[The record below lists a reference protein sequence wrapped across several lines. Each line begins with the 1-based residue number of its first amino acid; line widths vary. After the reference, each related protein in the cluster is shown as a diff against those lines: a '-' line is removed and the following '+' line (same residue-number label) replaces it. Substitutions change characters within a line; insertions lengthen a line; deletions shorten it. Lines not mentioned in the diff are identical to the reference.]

1 MNKDIDRWISRKVN
15 QVIHDDG
22 FKVKAIAEKIG
33 MPVST
38 FTSKRRAYSSFTFP
52 EIEALAI
59 ATNHDPREFLPP
71 EFTNPKTTVATVPAL
86 AGSQSNSDKGDKS

>member
-15 QVIHDDG
+15 QIIHDDG
-22 FKVKAIAEKIG
+22 FKVKAVAEKIG

-38 FTSKRRAYSSFTFP
+38 FTSKRKAYSSFTFP
-52 EIEALAI
+52 EIEALAL

-71 EFTNPKTTVATVPAL
+71 EFTNPRPTVSSAL
-86 AGSQSNSDKGDKS
+86 AGSQSNSDKGAES